1 MYKRTTYLDQLNTF
15 KDTEFIKV
23 ITGVRR
29 SGKTYLLN
37 SFKESLEQSDI
48 KIENIFFM
56 SFESFSNRE
65 FRNAEKLYDKIVETM
80 SKTEKIYF
88 LFDEIQLVDRW
99 QDVVNS
105 LRIDFKSDIYVTGSN
120 ASILSGELAT
130 LLAGRYVTIEVFPFS
145 FKEYLDFFNSPKS
158 VEEAFFD
165 YVTSGGFPSALHM
178 QQVELKTTIMTDIL
192 DTILYKDVAMRAN
205 LNNEEVLVRVVD
217 YLLDNIGQT
226 ISINKI
232 ANTMKTDGVNVSF
245 QTIDKLLLQLEN
257 AYLFYKVHRYDLR
270 GKERLKTLGKYF
282 VVDTGIRNYRL
293 TKTFRD
299 NMGSQIENIV
309 YIELKRRGYRVFV
322 GKYDD
327 YEIDFVAYK
336 NNTVKYYQVTRQM
349 PDGTREEDNLL
360 RIPDNYEKKIITA
373 NRMDVGNIGGIEIQY
388 ITDFLLNDDE

>member
-1 MYKRTTYLDQLNTF
+1 MYIRKNYLEQLLSF

-29 SGKTYLLN
+29 SGKTYLLK
-37 SFKESLEQSDI
+37 SFNEKLEQDGV
-48 KIENIFFM
+48 KAENIFFM
-56 SFESFSNRE
+56 SFESFGNRK
-65 FRNAEKLYDKIVETM
+65 FRNAEQLYEKIVQSMPKE
-80 SKTEKIYF
+80 EKVYF
-88 LFDEIQLVDRW
+88 LFDEIQLVSEW

-105 LRIDFKSDIYVTGSN
+105 LRIDFDSDIYITGSN

-130 LLAGRYVTIEVFPFS
+130 LLAGRYITVEVFPFS
-145 FKEYLDFFNSPKS
+145 FKEYLDFTDSEKS
-158 VEEAFFD
+158 IEEMFFD
-165 YVTSGGFPSALHM
+165 YVTSGGFPSTLHM
-178 QQVELKTTIMTDIL
+178 KHLDMKTTIMTDIL

-226 ISINKI
+226 ISVNKI
-232 ANTMKTDGVNVSF
+232 ANTMKTDGVSASF

-257 AYLFYKVHRYDLR
+257 AYLFYKVQRYDLR

-309 YIELKRRGYRVFV
+309 YIELRRRGYRVFV

-336 NNTVKYYQVTRQM
+336 GDDVKYYQVTRQM
-349 PDGTREEDNLL
+349 PEDTREEDNLL

-373 NRMDVGNIGGIEIQY
+373 NRMDVGNIGGIKIQY
-388 ITDFLLNDDE
+388 ITDFLLEKE

>member
-1 MYKRTTYLDQLNTF
+1 MYKRITYLEQLNNF

-37 SFKESLEQSDI
+37 SFKETLQQSGI
-48 KIENIFFM
+48 KKENIFFM
-56 SFESFSNRE
+56 SFESFGNLK
-65 FRNAEKLYDKIVETM
+65 FRDAEKLYEEIIKTM
-80 SKTEKIYF
+80 SRTEKVYL
-88 LFDEIQLVDRW
+88 LFDEIQLVSGW
-99 QDVVNS
+99 QDVINS
-105 LRIDFKSDIYVTGSN
+105 FRIDLNSDIYVTGSN

-145 FKEYLDFFNSPKS
+145 FKEYLEFLESPMS
-158 VEEAFFD
+158 IEEVFFD

-178 QQVELKTTIMTDIL
+178 NHLDLKTTIMTDIL
-192 DTILYKDVAMRAN
+192 DTILYKDVAMRAS
-205 LNNEEVLVRVVD
+205 LSNEEVLVRVVD

-226 ISINKI
+226 ISVNKI
-232 ANTMKTDGVNVSF
+232 ANTIKTEGVNVSF

-349 PDGTREEDNLL
+349 PEDTREEDNLL
-360 RIPDNYEKKIITA
+360 RIPDNYEKKIITP

-388 ITDFLLNDDE
+388 ITDFLLHDS

>member
-1 MYKRTTYLDQLNTF
+1 MYNRKDYLEQLIKF

-29 SGKTYLLN
+29 SGKTYLLK
-37 SFKESLEQSDI
+37 SFKEMLEQLGVI
-48 KIENIFFM
+48 EENIFFM
-56 SFESFSNRE
+56 SFESFRNRK
-65 FRNAEKLYDKIVETM
+65 FRDAEKLYEKIITTV
-80 SKTEKIYF
+80 SKNEKIYF
-88 LFDEIQLVDRW
+88 LFDEIQLVTDW

-105 LRIDFKSDIYVTGSN
+105 LRIDFNSDIYVTGSN

-145 FKEYLDFFNSPKS
+145 FKEFLDFTDSVKS
-158 VEEAFFD
+158 TEEVFFD
-165 YVTSGGFPSALHM
+165 YVTSGGFPSLLHITH
-178 QQVELKTTIMTDIL
+178 QDVKTTIMIDIL
-192 DTILYKDVAMRAN
+192 DTILYKDIAMRAN
-205 LNNEEVLVRVVD
+205 LSNEEVLVRVVD

-226 ISINKI
+226 ISVNKI
-232 ANTMKTDGVNVSF
+232 VNTMKTDGINVSF

-257 AYLFYKVHRYDLR
+257 AYLFYKVQRYDLR

-336 NNTVKYYQVTRQM
+336 NNIVKYYQVTRQM
-349 PDGTREEDNLL
+349 PKDTREEDNLL

-388 ITDFLLNDDE
+388 ITDFLLCDKG